1 MNRRNRAWNLARVMS
16 RRFVGAPMRGCT
28 ESGRVAYFRGSPTV
42 PRPGRTPVGGGHSRL
57 AEPTRSVLIVDDEA
71 DIRSLLKD
79 LLTDEGYKVS
89 VAKSGAE
96 AVEQI
101 QKARPDLAMMD
112 IKLPD
117 QDGIGLLRTL
127 RREHPE
133 LEVIVMTAFGGSS
146 TAIKAMEHGAYD
158 YVTKPFDIDDLL
170 ATLKRVFEHADMS
183 SEVSALRLELGKR
196 EAERERIVGSSK
208 PMLEVFKLIGKVAPS
223 DATVLITGESGTG
236 KELIAEAL
244 HRASKRNPHPLV
256 KVSCAALPETLLE
269 TELFGHEK
277 GSFTGAMTMR
287 KGRFETAN
295 KGTIF
300 LDEIGEMT
308 LGTQTKLLRILQERE
323 FERIG
328 SNTPIQIDI
337 RVIVATNRNL
347 AEEVDRG
354 RFREDLY
361 YRLNVIHIHMPPL
374 RDRKEDIPLL
384 VEHFLIKYRHAPEAI
399 PTSITEEALQRL
411 VDYDWP
417 GNVRELENVIERAVV
432 LSRGNPI
439 TVQNLPFDD
448 RREAADRRRLAG
460 RRSRMDDEDLEADAV
475 LADAKGVAASSNG
488 GAGNGRSFKDQ
499 VAALE
504 RQLIKEALDRADGNR
519 SKAAEELG
527 IYRRLL
533 YAKIKEYGLGE

>member
-1 MNRRNRAWNLARVMS
+1 M
-16 RRFVGAPMRGCT
+16 
-28 ESGRVAYFRGSPTV
+28 
-42 PRPGRTPVGGGHSRL
+42 GGGNLDL
-57 AEPTRSVLIVDDEA
+57 AEPKRSVLVVDDEA

-79 LLTDEGYKVS
+79 LLSEEGYTVR

-96 AVEQI
+96 AIEQI
-101 QKARPDLAMMD
+101 GKSLPDLVMMD

-117 QDGIGLLRTL
+117 QDGLGVLRQL
-127 RREHPE
+127 KREHAE

-158 YVTKPFDIDDLL
+158 YVTKPFEIDDLL

-308 LGTQTKLLRILQERE
+308 PGTQTKLLRILQERE

-328 SNTPIQIDI
+328 SNVPIKIDI
-337 RVIVATNRNL
+337 RVITATNRDL

-354 RFREDLY
+354 KFREDLY

-384 VEHFLIKYRHAPEAI
+384 VEHFLVKYRHAAGAI
-399 PTSITEEALQRL
+399 PTTISEDAVKKL
-411 VDYDWP
+411 VGYDWP
-417 GNVRELENVIERAVV
+417 GNVRELENAIERAVV

-439 TVQNLPFDD
+439 TLEHLPLGDLREGRDRARLAKRRTRLEDDEAALSD
-448 RREAADRRRLAG
+448 RRDELDADQADADAADV
-460 RRSRMDDEDLEADAV
+460 ADV
-475 LADAKGVAASSNG
+475 
-488 GAGNGRSFKDQ
+488 AGNGSDGSFKHR

-504 RQLIKEALDRADGNR
+504 RQLIKEALDRAGGNR
-519 SKAAEELG
+519 TKAADELG

>member
-1 MNRRNRAWNLARVMS
+1 M
-16 RRFVGAPMRGCT
+16 
-28 ESGRVAYFRGSPTV
+28 
-42 PRPGRTPVGGGHSRL
+42 
-57 AEPTRSVLIVDDEA
+57 RSVLVVDDEP

-79 LLTDEGYKVS
+79 LLTGEGYKVR

-101 QKARPDLAMMD
+101 RKDQPDLAMMD

-328 SNTPIQIDI
+328 SNTPIKIDI
-337 RVIVATNRNL
+337 RVITATNRNL
-347 AEEVDRG
+347 ADEVNSG
-354 RFREDLY
+354 KFREDLY

-374 RDRKEDIPLL
+374 RERKEDIPLL
-384 VEHFLIKYRHAPEAI
+384 VEHFLVKYRFEPGAI
-399 PTSITEEALQRL
+399 PTSITEEALREL
-411 VDYDWP
+411 MDYDWP
-417 GNVRELENVIERAVV
+417 GNVRELENAIERAVV

-439 TVQNLPFDD
+439 TLDHLPFGDQ
-448 RREAADRRRLAG
+448 REAADRARLAG
-460 RRSRMDDEDLEADAV
+460 RRSPVEADASV
-475 LADAKGVAASSNG
+475 GGPRANGAAEG
-488 GAGNGRSFKDQ
+488 GGNGVSFKDQ

-504 RQLIKEALDRADGNR
+504 RQLIKEALDRAGGNR
-519 SKAAEELG
+519 TKAADELG

>member
-1 MNRRNRAWNLARVMS
+1 MAETRA
-16 RRFVGAPMRGCT
+16 
-28 ESGRVAYFRGSPTV
+28 
-42 PRPGRTPVGGGHSRL
+42 
-57 AEPTRSVLIVDDEA
+57 VLVVDDDA
-71 DIRSLLKD
+71 DVRTLLAD
-79 LLTDEGYKVS
+79 LLQGEGYKVRQAKSAAEAEAS
-89 VAKSGAE
+89 VAKDP
-96 AVEQI
+96 
-101 QKARPDLAMMD
+101 PDLVMMD
-112 IKLPD
+112 VQLPD
-117 QDGIGLLRTL
+117 MDGIGLLRKL
-127 RREHPE
+127 KLEHAD
-133 LEVIVMTAFGGSS
+133 LEVIVMTAFGSSS

-158 YVTKPFDIDDLL
+158 YVTKPFEIDDLL
-170 ATLKRVFEHADMS
+170 ATLKRVFEHADMA
-183 SEVSALRLELGKR
+183 SEVSALRLELGKS
-196 EAERERIVGSSK
+196 AAQRERIVGSSK
-208 PMLEVFKLIGKVAPS
+208 PMLEVYKLIGKVAGS
-223 DATVLITGESGTG
+223 DATVLISGESGTG
-236 KELIAEAL
+236 KELVAEAL

-300 LDEIGEMT
+300 LDEVGEMT

-328 SNTPIQIDI
+328 SNTPIKIDI
-337 RVIVATNRNL
+337 RVITATNRNL
-347 AEEVDRG
+347 AEEVDKA

-384 VEHFLIKYRHAPEAI
+384 VEHFLVKYRYAPGEI
-399 PTSITEEALQRL
+399 PTTITEDALARL

-417 GNVRELENVIERAVV
+417 GNVRELENAIERAVV

-439 TVQNLPFDD
+439 TVDQLPFGDQREQRD
-448 RREAADRRRLAG
+448 RAQLARRRTRLEGDEAALADRRGELDADEARTDAEEAESAVAG
-460 RRSRMDDEDLEADAV
+460 ANGD
-475 LADAKGVAASSNG
+475 GVG
-488 GAGNGRSFKDQ
+488 GGSFKER
-499 VAALE
+499 VASLE
-504 RQLIKEALDRADGNR
+504 RELIREALDRAEGNR
-519 SKAAEELG
+519 TRAAEELG

>member
-1 MNRRNRAWNLARVMS
+1 
-16 RRFVGAPMRGCT
+16 
-28 ESGRVAYFRGSPTV
+28 
-42 PRPGRTPVGGGHSRL
+42 L
-57 AEPTRSVLIVDDEA
+57 AEPKRSVLVVDDEA

-79 LLTDEGYKVS
+79 LLSEEGYTVR

-96 AVEQI
+96 AIEQI
-101 QKARPDLAMMD
+101 GKSLPDLVMMD

-117 QDGIGLLRTL
+117 QDGLGVLRQL
-127 RREHPE
+127 KREHAE

-158 YVTKPFDIDDLL
+158 YVTKPFEIDDLL

-308 LGTQTKLLRILQERE
+308 PGTQTKLLRILQERE

-328 SNTPIQIDI
+328 SNVPIKIDI
-337 RVIVATNRNL
+337 RVITATNRDL

-354 RFREDLY
+354 KFREDLY

-384 VEHFLIKYRHAPEAI
+384 VEHFLVKYRHAAGAI
-399 PTSITEEALQRL
+399 PTTISEDALKKL
-411 VDYDWP
+411 VGYDWP
-417 GNVRELENVIERAVV
+417 GNVRELENAIERAVV

-439 TVQNLPFDD
+439 TLEHLPLGDLREGRDRARLAKRRTRLEDDEAALSD
-448 RREAADRRRLAG
+448 RRDELDADQADADDADAADI
-460 RRSRMDDEDLEADAV
+460 
-475 LADAKGVAASSNG
+475 
-488 GAGNGRSFKDQ
+488 AGNGSDGSFKHR

-504 RQLIKEALDRADGNR
+504 RQLIKEALDRAGGNR
-519 SKAAEELG
+519 TKAADELG

>member
-1 MNRRNRAWNLARVMS
+1 LADSAR
-16 RRFVGAPMRGCT
+16 
-28 ESGRVAYFRGSPTV
+28 TV
-42 PRPGRTPVGGGHSRL
+42 LV
-57 AEPTRSVLIVDDEA
+57 VDDEA
-71 DIRSLLKD
+71 DIRG
-79 LLTDEGYKVS
+79 LLTDILKDAGYKVRE
-89 VAKSGAE
+89 AKTGAE
-96 AVEQI
+96 AIEAVDKQM
-101 QKARPDLAMMD
+101 PDLVMMD
-112 IKLPD
+112 VKLPD
-117 QDGIGLLRTL
+117 QDGLAVLRQL
-127 RREHPE
+127 KRAHQD
-133 LEVIVMTAFGGSS
+133 LEVIVMTAYGGSS
-146 TAIKAMEHGAYD
+146 SAIKAMEHGAYD
-158 YVTKPFDIDDLL
+158 YVTKPFEMDDLL

-183 SEVSALRLELGKR
+183 NEVSALRLELGKS
-196 EAERERIVGSSK
+196 AADRERIVGSSR
-208 PMLEVFKLIGKVAPS
+208 PMLEVYKLIGKVAGS

-236 KELIAEAL
+236 KELVAEAL

-308 LGTQTKLLRILQERE
+308 LATQTKLLRILQERE

-328 SNTPIQIDI
+328 SNVPIKIDI
-337 RVIVATNRNL
+337 RVITATNRDL
-347 AEEVDRG
+347 AAEVDKS

-384 VEHFLIKYRHAPEAI
+384 VEHFLVKYRYEPGAI
-399 PTSITEEALQRL
+399 PTTITEEALTRL

-417 GNVRELENVIERAVV
+417 GNVRELENAIERAVV

-439 TVQNLPFDD
+439 TVEHLPFDGRRESEVTPKGLAARRTRLDADTAKLDD
-448 RREAADRRRLAG
+448 RRQSLEDDEAAAVADGNGAASKGGTLKERV
-460 RRSRMDDEDLEADAV
+460 DDLEKQ
-475 LADAKGVAASSNG
+475 LI
-488 GAGNGRSFKDQ
+488 KD
-499 VAALE
+499 ALE
-504 RQLIKEALDRADGNR
+504 RAGGNR
-519 SKAAEELG
+519 TKAAEDLG

-533 YAKIKEYGLGE
+533 YAKIKEYGLEE

>member
-1 MNRRNRAWNLARVMS
+1 MND
-16 RRFVGAPMRGCT
+16 
-28 ESGRVAYFRGSPTV
+28 SP
-42 PRPGRTPVGGGHSRL
+42 
-57 AEPTRSVLIVDDEA
+57 RSVLVVDDDA

-79 LLTDEGYKVS
+79 LLNDEGYKVRI
-89 VAKSGAE
+89 AKTGAE
-96 AVEQI
+96 ATEQI
-101 QKARPDLAMMD
+101 AKDLPDLVLMD
-112 IKLPD
+112 VKLPD
-117 QDGIGLLRTL
+117 QDGIGVLKTIK
-127 RREHPE
+127 REHAE

-146 TAIKAMEHGAYD
+146 SAIKAMEQGAYD
-158 YVTKPFDIDDLL
+158 YVTKPFEIDDLL

-183 SEVSALRLELGKR
+183 SEVSALRLELGKSA
-196 EAERERIVGSSK
+196 AERERIVGSSK
-208 PMLEVFKLIGKVAPS
+208 PMLEVFKLIGKVASS

-236 KELIAEAL
+236 KELVAEAL

-308 LGTQTKLLRILQERE
+308 LATQTKLLRILQERE

-328 SNTPIQIDI
+328 SNVPIKIDI
-337 RVIVATNRNL
+337 RVITATNRHL
-347 AEEVDRG
+347 AQEVQKG

-361 YRLNVIHIHMPPL
+361 YRLNVIHIDMPPL
-374 RDRKEDIPLL
+374 RERKDDIPLL
-384 VEHFLIKYRHAPEAI
+384 VEHFLIKFRHSPGAI
-399 PTSITEEALQRL
+399 PTTISEEALERL

-417 GNVRELENVIERAVV
+417 GNVRELENAIERAVV

-439 TVQNLPFDD
+439 TAEHLPFSSRIVARDQ
-448 RREAADRRRLAG
+448 RTLAE
-460 RRSRMDDEDLEADAV
+460 RRSRLDDEEAKLDGKRSKLEEDE
-475 LADAKGVAASSNG
+475 AAEAAEAAGAGAGAGPNGNG
-488 GAGNGRSFKDQ
+488 GAFKDR
-499 VAALE
+499 VASLE
-504 RQLIKEALDRADGNR
+504 RQLIKEALDRAGGNR
-519 SKAAEELG
+519 TKAADDLG

>member
-1 MNRRNRAWNLARVMS
+1 M
-16 RRFVGAPMRGCT
+16 
-28 ESGRVAYFRGSPTV
+28 
-42 PRPGRTPVGGGHSRL
+42 
-57 AEPTRSVLIVDDEA
+57 AEPQRSLLVVDDEA
-71 DIRSLLKD
+71 DIRTLLDDILK
-79 LLTDEGYKVS
+79 DEGYAVRS
-89 VAKSGAE
+89 ASTGAE
-96 AVEQI
+96 AIEEI
-101 QKARPDLAMMD
+101 TKDLPDLVMMD

-117 QDGIGLLRTL
+117 QDGIGVLRQL
-127 RREHPE
+127 KREHPE

-223 DATVLITGESGTG
+223 EATVLITGESGTG

-328 SNTPIQIDI
+328 SNIPIKIDI
-337 RVIVATNRNL
+337 RVITATNRNL
-347 AEEVDRG
+347 AEEVDKG
-354 RFREDLY
+354 KFREDLY

-374 RDRKEDIPLL
+374 RERKDDIPLL
-384 VEHFLIKYRHAPEAI
+384 IEHFLVKYRHAPGEI
-399 PTSITEEALQRL
+399 PTTITEEALQRL
-411 VDYDWP
+411 VEYDWP
-417 GNVRELENVIERAVV
+417 GNVRELENAIERAVV

-439 TVQNLPFDD
+439 TADHLPFSTRREARDRRALAQRRSRLDDEEARLDD
-448 RREAADRRRLAG
+448 RRTA
-460 RRSRMDDEDLEADAV
+460 LEADEAEAAGAEHAV
-475 LADAKGVAASSNG
+475 NGNG
-488 GAGNGRSFKDQ
+488 GTFKDR
-499 VAALE
+499 VSALE
-504 RQLIKEALDRADGNR
+504 RQLIKEALDRAGGNR
-519 SKAAEELG
+519 TKAAEDLG

-533 YAKIKEYGLGE
+533 YAKIKEYGLEE